1 MEKYS
6 KVCCS
11 RQSKGRPAR
20 RQPNH
25 HRKIRK
31 DPGRHGLLAGG
42 EKKIGT
48 LNRARRRAPPRQIE
62 RFERFERLAE
72 RRNDYARRQSDGGS
86 FQARGGE
93 LCLLLPWN
101 RMASGV
107 GGGRRS
113 QGARRHQHSVYK

>member
-25 HRKIRK
+25 HRQIRK
-31 DPGRHGLLAGG
+31 DTRRHGLLAGG
-42 EKKIGT
+42 KKKIGA
-48 LNRARRRAPPRQIE
+48 LKRARRRAPPRQIE

-86 FQARGGE
+86 FQARTGK
-93 LCLLLPWN
+93 LHLLLP
-101 RMASGV
+101 RHGMAAGV
-107 GGGRRS
+107 GGRS
-113 QGARRHQHSVYK
+113 EEDTSELQSPD

>member
-48 LNRARRRAPPRQIE
+48 LNRARQRAPARQIK
-62 RFERFERLAE
+62 RFERFERPTE
-72 RRNDYARRQSDGGS
+72 RGNHYAWRQSDGGS
-86 FQARGGE
+86 FQARAGR
-93 LCLLLPWN
+93 LRFLLSW
-101 RMASGV
+101 
-107 GGGRRS
+107 
-113 QGARRHQHSVYK
+113 